1 MTRTM
6 TQVFET
12 LEKDEHNAEV
22 NAWFYL
28 KSNRIFLVQNWNET
42 DRERDRNEQK
52 KRKKTI

>member
-1 MTRTM
+1 M

-28 KSNRIFLVQNWNET
+28 KSNGIFFV
-42 DRERDRNEQK
+42 
-52 KRKKTI
+52 